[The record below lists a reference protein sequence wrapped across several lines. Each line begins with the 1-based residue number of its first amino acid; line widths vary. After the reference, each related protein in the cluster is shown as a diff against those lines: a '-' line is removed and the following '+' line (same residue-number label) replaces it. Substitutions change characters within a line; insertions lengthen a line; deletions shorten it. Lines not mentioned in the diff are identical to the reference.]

1 MKGKKAFFGSI
12 WNESNMQQSNFGK
25 IYTVNKPTEKGEI
38 VSMCRA
44 VPCLADWQKH
54 NKEGKEKRKGRKYS
68 NLSNIEFTYLKVD
81 TLKELF

>member
-12 WNESNMQQSNFGK
+12 WNESNTQHSNFGK

-44 VPCLADWQKH
+44 LPTGK
-54 NKEGKEKRKGRKYS
+54 NTIKKEKKKGKEE
-68 NLSNIEFTYLKVD
+68 NTPI
-81 TLKELF
+81 